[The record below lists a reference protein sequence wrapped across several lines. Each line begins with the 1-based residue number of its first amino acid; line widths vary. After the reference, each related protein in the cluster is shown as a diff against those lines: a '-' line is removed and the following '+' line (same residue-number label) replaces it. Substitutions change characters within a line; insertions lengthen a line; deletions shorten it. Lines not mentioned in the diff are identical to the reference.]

1 MMIGYVKE
9 IVRDLNCIYLQN
21 ILMNSFLIFL
31 VIILTWVILVV
42 SYKLPN
48 ESEPWW
54 QYLQ

>member
-1 MMIGYVKE
+1 MMIGYIKE

-42 SYKLPN
+42 SYKLPD
-48 ESEPWW
+48 ESEPW
-54 QYLQ
+54 